1 MAIAH
6 GLIAH
11 GQLQHLKKQTN
22 PKLPTQKSLWLAV
35 GNCTAPVWVVVSN
48 RTIIERE
55 FDQ

>member
-22 PKLPTQKSLWLAV
+22 PKLPTQKSL
-35 GNCTAPVWVVVSN
+35 
-48 RTIIERE
+48 
-55 FDQ
+55 